1 MLSSTVYQ
9 GKRAGSWKTT
19 ARLGSGPS
27 TGAPFAHTW
36 PRVGRSKPATMLRS
50 VDLPQPEGPR
60 IAANSLGATAKSIA
74 RTASTRR
81 PPLTNSFQTSRSS
94 AARRGAARGR
104 RGEDDLAENRRLA
117 GAQHPRG
124 AQQEE
129 IRIAHAVRRVH
140 DDRIEGTQADEEERA
155 GVVDPED
162 GDGEGEPRRDGHG
175 AEELDRGVDQGRRE
189 PVPADHEAKG
199 DPDAGGDGEALA
211 HAAGRVEHVGEP
223 GPRVG
228 REALARR
235 ADDPR

>member
-27 TGAPFAHTW
+27 TGAPFAHAW

-104 RGEDDLAENRRLA
+104 SAMRLEHA
-117 GAQHPRG
+117 PPEEEVPGAQ
-124 AQQEE
+124 
-129 IRIAHAVRRVH
+129 
-140 DDRIEGTQADEEERA
+140 DD
-155 GVVDPED
+155 
-162 GDGEGEPRRDGHG
+162 
-175 AEELDRGVDQGRRE
+175 
-189 PVPADHEAKG
+189 PVGHEAQ
-199 DPDAGGDGEALA
+199 EAHREHRR
-211 HAAGRVEHVGEP
+211 HADVHPPHVV
-223 GPRVG
+223 RKSTRLNSSHSQISYAVFC
-228 REALARR
+228 LKKKKVNHHFSY
-235 ADDPR
+235 